1 MTKPL
6 LTVIGQ
12 PGLHHNFLRYIIDR
26 TSGLSP
32 DIEQLPFMNTGTSHS
47 MDVKYSDLFKVIQS
61 RPVDSSDH
69 GPFVCMDGDDI
80 LYWHRASLSR
90 VDDKDV
96 DLRNYENFANWQ
108 KWNNHH
114 VEKIKS
120 DYKISEIDVI
130 PKFIL
135 RDSFKK
141 GFLDL
146 KKNGLYLENIEK
158 IDSCKNGSGST
169 KTYLFPVTAFFS
181 EQSFLKQLADLSK
194 AFDLKMDLSNMPAV
208 YKMFYENNKILQT
221 HTLPHKVL
229 NAVKDHK
236 YTNIPKLDIIQEA
249 YIYAILEKETDFIN
263 MPLVDNFFEN
273 TGEIINYIKYFPEH
287 YKAMNPNLPTFNGI
301 PNPYYL
307 AKLKK

>member
-80 LYWHRASLSR
+80 LYWHRASLYR

-108 KWNNHH
+108 EWNNHH

-146 KKNGLYLENIEK
+146 KKNGLYL
-158 IDSCKNGSGST
+158 DQQRL
-169 KTYLFPVTAFFS
+169 TYFLSQHFS
-181 EQSFLKQLADLSK
+181 Q
-194 AFDLKMDLSNMPAV
+194 
-208 YKMFYENNKILQT
+208 NK
-221 HTLPHKVL
+221 V
-229 NAVKDHK
+229 
-236 YTNIPKLDIIQEA
+236 
-249 YIYAILEKETDFIN
+249 F
-263 MPLVDNFFEN
+263 
-273 TGEIINYIKYFPEH
+273 
-287 YKAMNPNLPTFNGI
+287 
-301 PNPYYL
+301 
-307 AKLKK
+307 